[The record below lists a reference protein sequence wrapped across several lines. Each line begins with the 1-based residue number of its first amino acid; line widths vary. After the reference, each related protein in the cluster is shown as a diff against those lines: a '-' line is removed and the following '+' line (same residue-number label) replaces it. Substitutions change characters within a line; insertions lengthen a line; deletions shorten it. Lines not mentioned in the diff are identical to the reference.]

1 MSRVSGDLKEAQEAR
16 GGGVAGESLL
26 QSLSQL
32 HLQCGVFPAQI
43 LGLISSGTKIILLY
57 LYVDIIYIC
66 CDSFKIIL
74 SLCLKNLLLA
84 KIVNCKP
91 DPLLLFLKD

>member
-1 MSRVSGDLKEAQEAR
+1 MSRVSGDLKEAQEAG

-43 LGLISSGTKIILLY
+43 LGLISSGTKIILSL
-57 LYVDIIYIC
+57 DIIYIC

>member
-1 MSRVSGDLKEAQEAR
+1 MSRVSCDLKEAQEAR

-43 LGLISSGTKIILLY
+43 LGLISSGTKIILSL
-57 LYVDIIYIC
+57 DIIYIC